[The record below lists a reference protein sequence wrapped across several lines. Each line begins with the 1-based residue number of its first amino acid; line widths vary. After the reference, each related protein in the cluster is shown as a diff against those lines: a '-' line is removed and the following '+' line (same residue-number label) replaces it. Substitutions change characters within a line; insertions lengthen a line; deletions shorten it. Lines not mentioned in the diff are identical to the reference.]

1 MNASARGPYLIV
13 NADDYGYFRCVSDGI
28 LELAGRGIVRATG
41 VFANA
46 PLFGEYSARLR
57 DYPALDVGNHLN
69 LTYGVPLTSD
79 LRRELAR
86 WSGRLPGKAALV
98 MALASGAI
106 GTEAVRAEWRAQ
118 IDRCLGCG
126 LRVRFLNSHEHVHM
140 LPRLFAVATDL
151 AREYGIDHLRFA
163 SSQLAWRSPASL
175 FRTAILKCLGVATRA
190 RLASPAVSF
199 VGLDVS
205 GRLDLAYLRR
215 VLRGLRGGQLYEL
228 MCHPGRLDASE
239 VTDHDLL
246 RYHDW
251 EGERRALLDPEFRD
265 LLDHHAVT
273 LVGYRQLEM
282 SDGQLAVR
290 VESLEARA

>member
-1 MNASARGPYLIV
+1 MNASAGGSYLIV

-28 LELAGRGIVRATG
+28 LELAARGIVRATG

-46 PLFGEYSARLR
+46 PLFKEYSARLR
-57 DYPALDVGNHLN
+57 DCPALDVGNHLN

-140 LPRLFAVATDL
+140 LPPLFSVAVDL

-163 SSQLAWRSPASL
+163 SSRVAWHPPAAL
-175 FRTAILKCLGVATRA
+175 FRSTVLKCLGVATRA
-190 RLASPAVSF
+190 RLARPAVDF
-199 VGLDVS
+199 VGLDAS
-205 GRLDLAYLRR
+205 GKLDLTYLRR
-215 VLRGLRGGQLYEL
+215 LIVRFRAGELHEL
-228 MCHPGRLDASE
+228 MCHPGRFDANE
-239 VTDHDLL
+239 MTDHDLL

-251 EGERRALLDPEFRD
+251 EGERRALLDPAFGD
-265 LLDHHAVT
+265 LLLDHGVT
-273 LVGYRQLEM
+273 LVGYRNLEVM
-282 SDGQLAVR
+282 DGQLAVR
-290 VESLEARA
+290 VDGLGARV